1 MRDFGGKRK
10 AVTFSFDDG
19 VTQDRRLAALL
30 NRYGL
35 KATFNLNSGVFGQR
49 GMTRKGGRCTT
60 HDKIEP
66 EEVASLYRGHEV
78 AAHTLTHPNLT
89 KLDDAEV
96 VRQVEEDR
104 LALESLC
111 GQAVVG
117 FAYPYG
123 ADDDRIVRLLCR
135 HTGVRYARTVRST
148 GGFGLPGEPLRL
160 DPTAYAVEYDRL
172 DALGEAFIA
181 MQTEAPRL
189 FYVWGHS
196 YEFDF
201 DDGWARFE
209 RFCERI
215 AGRPDIAYLTN
226 REAVLPPTGDR
237 PDA

>member
-1 MRDFGGKRK
+1 MDMRDFAGKLK

-19 VTQDRRLAALL
+19 VTQDRRLAALF

-35 KATFNLNSGVFGQR
+35 KATFNLNSGVFGVE
-49 GMTRKGGRCTT
+49 GVARKGAQTTT
-60 HDKIEP
+60 HNKIAP
-66 EEVASLYRGHEV
+66 EEVATLYRGHEV

-89 KLDDAEV
+89 KLDNAEV

-104 LALESLC
+104 LALEALC
-111 GQAVVG
+111 GRPVAG

-148 GGFGLPGEPLRL
+148 GQFDLPGELLRL
-160 DPTAYAVEYDRL
+160 DPTAYAMEFDRL
-172 DALGEAFIA
+172 DALAEAFIA
-181 MQTEAPRL
+181 LEPKTPKL

-201 DDGWARFE
+201 DDGWDRFE
-209 RFCERI
+209 RFCARI
-215 AGRPDIAYLTN
+215 AGHGDIAYLTN
-226 REAVLPPTGDR
+226 AEAVLR
-237 PDA
+237 Q